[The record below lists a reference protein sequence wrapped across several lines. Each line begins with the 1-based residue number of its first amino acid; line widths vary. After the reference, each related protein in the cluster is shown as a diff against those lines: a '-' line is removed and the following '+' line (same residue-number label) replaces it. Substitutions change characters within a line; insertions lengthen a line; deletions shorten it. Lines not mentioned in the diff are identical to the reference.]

1 MKTILCSLLILFS
14 QMRGEVTE
22 DMMIYVSNIKE
33 VKGNIV
39 VSLYNKADDFPKKGQ
54 FCKKVSFPI
63 KGKTVTCRLKG
74 IAKGE
79 YAIAIYHDINSDSK
93 FNQNFIGLPTEAYGF
108 SKNVRPQFS
117 VPDYDEVKINFP
129 AENNFKIVLIHN

>member
-1 MKTILCSLLILFS
+1 MKTIVLFLFVLLS
-14 QMRGEVTE
+14 QVSSEVSDE
-22 DMMIYVSNIKE
+22 LVIQVSNIKE
-33 VKGNIV
+33 VKGDIV
-39 VSLYNKADDFPKKGQ
+39 VSLYNKADDFPKSGR

-93 FNQNFIGLPTEAYGF
+93 FNQNFIGLPLEAYGF
-108 SKNVRPQFS
+108 SKNARPKFS
-117 VPDYDEVKINFP
+117 APDYDEVKFNFP
-129 AENNFKIVLIHN
+129 EENNFKIALIYL